1 MPRPKPIV
9 ARRNT
14 KTDLVRFG
22 EHQTEAREG
31 GFFARATYRPKSCF
45 RSKCHCKEPRQ
56 GTNSVVAASSRA
68 RTSLGRPPR
77 AAARALPYSE
87 PNGTLRSAASLWTVR
102 RVFRSGSAD
111 GVAWARGITLGSGGG
126 GGASALPTGGAKSPL
141 APHTSNKASHVA
153 VATRGARY
161 DATSGCGRR
170 HASVALPT
178 MIRTSRGHSRRNI
191 TRLLPPRR
199 PRQQDQGRRPGAKA
213 TYYAMYYFT

>member
-1 MPRPKPIV
+1 M
-9 ARRNT
+9 
-14 KTDLVRFG
+14 
-22 EHQTEAREG
+22 
-31 GFFARATYRPKSCF
+31 
-45 RSKCHCKEPRQ
+45 
-56 GTNSVVAASSRA
+56 VV
-68 RTSLGRPPR
+68 
-77 AAARALPYSE
+77 
-87 PNGTLRSAASLWTVR
+87 V
-102 RVFRSGSAD
+102 V
-111 GVAWARGITLGSGGG
+111 
-126 GGASALPTGGAKSPL
+126 GGASALPTGGAESLL